1 MSTRCEIII
10 KQNLGGGNIKFI
22 KLYHHHD
29 GYPEGVGVNLMSRAQ
44 KWGKQGWNIDC
55 VANSL
60 VKDANDEYKITAY
73 KHTDIE
79 YVYFINCDKMSIR
92 CFTAIYDYNDAEG
105 ETLLKTLEE
114 KKIPF

>member
-1 MSTRCEIII
+1 MRNNYQT
-10 KQNLGGGNIKFI
+10 KFRRGKYQVY

-44 KWGKQGWNIDC
+44 KRGKQGWCIDS
-55 VANSL
+55 VVNSL
-60 VKDANDEYKITAY
+60 VKDANDEYEITVY

-79 YVYFINCDKMSIR
+79 YVYFINCNKMTIR
-92 CFTAIYDYNDAEG
+92 CFSAMYDYNDEAQ

-114 KKIPF
+114 KEIPF